1 MCSNTAVHHVIAATQ
16 EGFDGIEVEYVTMP
30 GWQQATTGVRSF
42 ENLPKNA
49 QRFVQKVEE
58 LVGVPG
64 ELDTSSIVVI
74 MRKLVF
80 LLAVRWIGVGP
91 SRDSVITRF

>member
-64 ELDTSSIVVI
+64 EFNTSSFVEII
-74 MRKLVF
+74 R
-80 LLAVRWIGVGP
+80 
-91 SRDSVITRF
+91 